1 MPEISEVRIMSE
13 YINEVS
19 QDKTFINIKKSEVS
33 KIKTNLDYDWSVGFK
48 LKSESRGKE
57 LILKLEGLNK
67 SLLTNMGMSGNW
79 VFIKNKITPKH
90 AHLIFETTDGELLC
104 LVDVRRFAKWKWSET
119 WSENRGPDPIKEHL
133 KFKENILD
141 NLNKKDFQKPI
152 YELMMNQKYFNGIGN
167 YLRSEIINRINDN
180 PFLTSKEFITKNPNF
195 FDVCK
200 DVILESYVLGGG
212 QLKEWVNP
220 FNEDKITFSEW
231 LKCYGKKNMST
242 IIDKNGRKFWYNPKF
257 DLSLVS

>member
-13 YINEVS
+13 YINQVS
-19 QDKTFINIKKSEVS
+19 QNKTFINIKKSEVS
-33 KIKTNLDYDWSVGFK
+33 KIKTNLDSDWSAGFK

-57 LILKLEGLNK
+57 LILMLEGFNK

-79 VFIKNKITPKH
+79 VFIKNKIIPKH
-90 AHLIFETTDGELLC
+90 AHLIFETNDGASLC

-119 WSENRGPDPIKEHL
+119 WSENRGPDPVKEYL

-167 YLRSEIINRINDN
+167 YLRSEILYRVNDN
-180 PFLTSKEFITKNPNF
+180 PFLDSKEFITKNPNL

-242 IIDKNGRKFWYNPKF
+242 IIDKNNRKFWYNPKF